1 MSITLVMPSNHLILC
16 YPLLLPPSI
25 FLSIRVY
32 SNESVLCIRWPEYW
46 SFSFN
51 ISPAHEY
58 PGLIFLPQYTAISTS
73 RGSGRKPWSHPWL
86 LLSFIRLF
94 LFSNYVQKLSPAH
107 CLHGAPLVRTS
118 AIPHLLPALPP
129 TAASQHFGWSDRF
142 MCESHHLSR
151 PRNERQ
157 SHRGRQGPTRSHVQH
172 SLAQSAPNTL
182 LS

>member
-1 MSITLVMPSNHLILC
+1 MPGSVVKPVVLFVTAQTSWPTVLPRHSHPTWCQI
-16 YPLLLPPSI
+16 YPP
-25 FLSIRVY
+25 
-32 SNESVLCIRWPEYW
+32 
-46 SFSFN
+46 
-51 ISPAHEY
+51 
-58 PGLIFLPQYTAISTS
+58 
-73 RGSGRKPWSHPWL
+73 KPWSHPWL